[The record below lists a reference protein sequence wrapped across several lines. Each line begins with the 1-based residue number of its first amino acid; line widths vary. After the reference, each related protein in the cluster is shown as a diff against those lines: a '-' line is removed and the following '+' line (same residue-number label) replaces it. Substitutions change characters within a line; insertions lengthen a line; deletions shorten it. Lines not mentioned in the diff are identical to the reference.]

1 MTAGDSGPGFS
12 VGSWLED
19 LGRRS
24 DEQFRE
30 ARRIL
35 SYAEYLQEVAGE
47 PDVHVRDSATW
58 LKDMFDHFG
67 TREVAYPWGVEKRFV
82 LFDQQFDGGG
92 DPLIGEESVQGEFY
106 RALRG
111 FVRDGRPTRMI
122 LLHGPNGSSK
132 STFVQCVMRAMEL
145 YSSLDEG
152 ARYTFNWVF
161 PRERSGSGAVG
172 FLDTASKL
180 PSGGSFAHADE
191 GDIEVRLSCELKDHP
206 LLLLPRAE
214 RVRFLE
220 NLESRGSGRVPD
232 TIAHSGLC
240 PKCKLIFNALMAS
253 YRGDLRKVLSH
264 VQVERFF
271 ISRGYRRGAVTI
283 GPQMHVDASE
293 RQVTMDQSLASLP
306 RMLARVSL
314 YEFMGDLVDGA
325 GGLVEFGDLLKR
337 PLEATKYLLGT
348 LENGEVG
355 VGQNILRIDAVI
367 VGTSNEIHL
376 AGFRQQPEYLSY
388 LGRLH
393 LVKVPY
399 IMHEPTE
406 RAIYSTIVEPRLG
419 AHVSP
424 HALEIASSWGV
435 LTRLDR
441 PKPENYDP
449 DLAEIIGTLTAM
461 EKLDFYATGR
471 PPERLPAEAAV
482 RLRKAFPEVKNESE
496 QEVAYEG
503 ILGASPREVK
513 LVLDRA
519 NQDSEEACITAM
531 GVLREIAAISEKVK
545 DFPFLSQE
553 AEEGGFN
560 DPDAFVEGLTERLL
574 DALEVEALEASG
586 LVTSGGYEDI
596 WRRYVLHAIASV
608 KSEKVKDP
616 ESGKSV
622 SPDKNL
628 LKEVEAE
635 LDLEEKPED
644 FRQGL
649 LTMIA
654 GWAIDHPGSG
664 SVDFCMLFSH
674 HVAALKRRQVEK
686 NHSKLAG
693 LVEEVLEAAEKGED
707 VSDNAVVA
715 SMIEMYGYCADCA
728 VDTLAFLRSR
738 RLLAGSDDDSD

>member
-1 MTAGDSGPGFS
+1 VPAGDPGSGFS

-24 DEQFRE
+24 DEQFRK

-35 SYAEYLQEVAGE
+35 SYGEYLQEVVGE

-58 LKDMFDHFG
+58 IRDMFDHFG
-67 TREVAYPWGVEKRFV
+67 TREVSYPWGTEKRFE
-82 LFDQQFDGGG
+82 LFDQQFENGG
-92 DPLIGEESVQGEFY
+92 DPLIGEESVQQEFY
-106 RALRG
+106 RAIRG

-132 STFVQCVMRAMEL
+132 STFVQCVMRAMEH

-152 ARYTFNWVF
+152 ARYRFNWVF

-172 FLDTASKL
+172 FLDRSSKL
-180 PSGGSFAHADE
+180 PEGGSFAHADE

-214 RVRFLE
+214 RIRFLE
-220 NLESRGSGRVPD
+220 GLESSGTGRVPD
-232 TIAHSGLC
+232 IIAHSGLC
-240 PKCKLIFNALMAS
+240 PKCKLIFDALRAS
-253 YRGDLRKVLSH
+253 YRGDLRRVLGH
-264 VQVERFF
+264 VQVERFS

-283 GPQMHVDASE
+283 GPQIHVDAAE

-325 GGLVEFGDLLKR
+325 GGIVEFGDFLKR
-337 PLEATKYLLGT
+337 PLDATKYLLGT

-355 VGQNILRIDAVI
+355 VGQNILRLDAVI
-367 VGTSNEIHL
+367 VGTTNEIHL
-376 AGFRQQPEYLSY
+376 ASFRQQPEYLSY

-406 RAIYSTIVEPRLG
+406 RAIYSAIVEPRID
-419 AHVSP
+419 AHISP
-424 HALEIASSWGV
+424 HALQMAASWGV

-441 PKPENYDP
+441 PKSENYESP
-449 DLAEIIGTLTAM
+449 LAEIVGSLTAM

-471 PPERLPAEAAV
+471 PPERLSAEAAV
-482 RLRKAFPEVKNESE
+482 ELRKAFPDVKGESE

-519 NQDSEEACITAM
+519 NQDSAESCITAM
-531 GVLREIAAISEKVK
+531 GVLREIAALSEKVK

-553 AEEGGFN
+553 SEEGGYN
-560 DPDAFVEGLTERLL
+560 DPAAFVEGLTTRLL
-574 DALEVEALEASG
+574 DLLEVEALEASG

-596 WRRYVLHAIASV
+596 WRRYVLHATASV
-608 KSEKVKDP
+608 KGEKVKDP
-616 ESGKSV
+616 ESGKNV
-622 SPDKNL
+622 APDRSL
-628 LKEVEAE
+628 MKEVEKE
-635 LDLEEKPED
+635 LGLTGKPEE

-649 LTMIA
+649 MTVIA
-654 GWAIDHPGSG
+654 GWAIDHRGSG
-664 SVDFCMLFSH
+664 SVDFCTLFSH

-686 NHSKLAG
+686 NHEKLAS

-707 VSDNAVVA
+707 VSGNTLVDN
-715 SMIEMYGYCADCA
+715 MIELHGYCADCA

-738 RLLAGSDDDSD
+738 RLLPDSDDD